1 MNKLAFVFPGQG
13 SQKIGMGK
21 EFYDNTKRSKEIFD
35 MASDILHMDMKL
47 LCFEEN
53 DKLNQTEYTQAA
65 LVTTCLAILETVY
78 ENGIF
83 PSVTLGLSLGEYC
96 AIAAAKGMKTRDAIS
111 VVRQR
116 GILMQNCVPLGVGAM
131 SAVLG
136 SDIKIVDDI
145 LKDIENVSVANYN
158 CPGQIVITGA
168 KEEVKMAGERLLDAG
183 ARRVVPLNVSGPFH
197 SSMLKE
203 AGDRLEKV
211 LEDIEIF
218 PLKIPYVT
226 NVTGEY
232 INDIAKTKDL
242 LKRQVYEPVLFQQ
255 GIENMINSGV
265 NTFVEIGPGKTLT
278 GFIRKINKEV
288 TVYNIETLSDMD
300 KTLIHMGIK

>member
-96 AIAAAKGMKTRDAIS
+96 AIVAAKGMKTRDAIS

-211 LEDIEIF
+211 LEYIEIF

-288 TVYNIETLSDMD
+288 TVYNIETLSDME
-300 KTLIHMGIK
+300 KVIMGLK

>member
-136 SDIKIVDDI
+136 ADIKIVDDI

-168 KEEVKMAGERLLDAG
+168 KEEVKMAGEKAMKKETFLDK
-183 ARRVVPLNVSGPFH
+183 RTTPGPEFM
-197 SSMLKE
+197 S
-203 AGDRLEKV
+203 V
-211 LEDIEIF
+211 F
-218 PLKIPYVT
+218 
-226 NVTGEY
+226 
-232 INDIAKTKDL
+232 
-242 LKRQVYEPVLFQQ
+242 
-255 GIENMINSGV
+255 
-265 NTFVEIGPGKTLT
+265 
-278 GFIRKINKEV
+278 
-288 TVYNIETLSDMD
+288 
-300 KTLIHMGIK
+300 MG

>member
-136 SDIKIVDDI
+136 ADIKIVDDI

-288 TVYNIETLSDMD
+288 TVYNIETLSDME
-300 KTLIHMGIK
+300 KVIMGLQ

>member
-1 MNKLAFVFPGQG
+1 MGKTAFIFPGQG
-13 SQKIGMGK
+13 AQYIGMGRD
-21 EFYDNTKRSKEIFD
+21 FYEQVPVSREMFDLASKAANLD
-35 MASDILHMDMKL
+35 VAA

-136 SDIKIVDDI
+136 ADIKIVDDI

>member
-136 SDIKIVDDI
+136 ADIKIVEDI

-288 TVYNIETLSDMD
+288 TVYNIETLSYMD
-300 KTLIHMGIK
+300 NTRINMGIK

>member
-1 MNKLAFVFPGQG
+1 MNKPAFVFPGQG

-136 SDIKIVDDI
+136 ADIKIVDDI

-211 LEDIEIF
+211 LEEIEVF

-232 INDIAKTKDL
+232 INDIAKTKYL

-288 TVYNIETLSDMD
+288 TVYNIETLSDME
-300 KTLIHMGIK
+300 KVIMGLQ

>member
-136 SDIKIVDDI
+136 ADMKIVDDI
-145 LKDIENVSVANYN
+145 LKDMKNVSVANYN

-168 KEEVKMAGERLLDAG
+168 KEEVKLAGERLLDAG

-211 LEDIEIF
+211 LEEIEIF
-218 PLKIPYVT
+218 PLKISYVT

-232 INDIAKTKDL
+232 INDIAKTKGL

-288 TVYNIETLSDMD
+288 TVYNIETLSDME
-300 KTLIHMGIK
+300 KVIMGLQ

>member
-1 MNKLAFVFPGQG
+1 MNKPAFVFPGQG

-136 SDIKIVDDI
+136 ADIKIVDDI